1 MKKLLFIAV
10 AVLALT
16 SCEKEEMKRERPG
29 KRSEAVVEADSSSL
43 TSKSNTRLIQAQFN
57 VTGGISANYFKK
69 ELDLTKYENIVLYG
83 EKLTRTTVYF
93 TGIDAH
99 SGDGLDGLVVTYD
112 QEIRGDVKNVLT
124 VTRVDID
131 ELGNQN
137 FQNTKS
143 VVYTNI
149 QESSVAITVGADG
162 LRKLSIHGSALAIQY
177 PGSLAGYPTTE
188 ENIHL
193 TITLPTLVY
202 SGS

>member
-16 SCEKEEMKRERPG
+16 SCRKEEIIIVEVPAVA
-29 KRSEAVVEADSSSL
+29 EASVSSSL
-43 TSKSNTRLIQAQFN
+43 TSKSNTQLVQAQFN

-69 ELDLTKYENIVLYG
+69 EYDLIKYENIVLYG

-93 TGIDAH
+93 TGVDAH
-99 SGDGLDGLVVTYD
+99 SGDGLDGLIVTYD

-124 VTRVDID
+124 ITRVNVD
-131 ELGNQN
+131 EIGNNN
-137 FQNTKS
+137 FQNIKS

-149 QESSVAITVGADG
+149 QESSVAITTGADG

-193 TITLPTLVY
+193 TITLPTLAY